1 MSADL
6 ETLAFRTITHGQPL
20 ADDELKLIAPALVEL
35 IEELRADRQLLP
47 AAFLAGFTPHVT
59 VENSVL
65 ASTYSVL
72 QRYWKGLIKVY
83 PVPPVWLLRYVLATA
98 LIRLLDQDEASA
110 SVAALT
116 LSDLH
121 AHLSDTTER
130 ELREAILAQVRPQ
143 FEGVAKAA
151 WELGAKADLLSPK
164 KIELALPAETAAG
177 VKAALKKALT
187 PPAEEDFSPST
198 DWIEAVAGAVSQQ
211 IMQTTQSALQV
222 ISSKLPTQLK
232 SAEQYHNEIQ
242 RILRRADL
250 NERREA
256 LMWWLQ
262 TKYSH
267 AQGASYRSFDPVVG
281 ALYMT
286 RDFVAMTDGLV
297 SKSVAAVL
305 GEALLATYGVEVSVE
320 RSLNDLVIQWASHG
334 VDSSFD
340 SDAPMPMDAALG
352 ALSKNMEVAPSTLL
366 GVDADT
372 TVTLL
377 TATAWLLNASMLRR
391 LKV

>member
-1 MSADL
+1 
-6 ETLAFRTITHGQPL
+6 
-20 ADDELKLIAPALVEL
+20 
-35 IEELRADRQLLP
+35 
-47 AAFLAGFTPHVT
+47 
-59 VENSVL
+59 
-65 ASTYSVL
+65 
-72 QRYWKGLIKVY
+72 
-83 PVPPVWLLRYVLATA
+83 
-98 LIRLLDQDEASA
+98 
-110 SVAALT
+110 
-116 LSDLH
+116 
-121 AHLSDTTER
+121 
-130 ELREAILAQVRPQ
+130 
-143 FEGVAKAA
+143 
-151 WELGAKADLLSPK
+151 
-164 KIELALPAETAAG
+164 
-177 VKAALKKALT
+177 
-187 PPAEEDFSPST
+187 
-198 DWIEAVAGAVSQQ
+198 
-211 IMQTTQSALQV
+211 
-222 ISSKLPTQLK
+222 
-232 SAEQYHNEIQ
+232 
-242 RILRRADL
+242 
-250 NERREA
+250 
-256 LMWWLQ
+256 MWWLQ